1 MTELKCKEVG
11 RLYLQNANSRV
22 RLVIPHLVVDKVIM
36 AVIEYIDH
44 GPVSGIRVGR
54 FNKGI
59 NTTFVVYQYR
69 DVLIDTGPINQWQYI
84 NKFIDEKTINHV
96 LITHHH
102 EDHSGNA
109 CYLSEQSN
117 LPIYTNALCQK
128 ELKHV
133 HNIPF
138 IQKLIWGTAKPVSSK
153 LLSPHFISDSGVNLD
168 IILTPGHTEDMSCF
182 HDSENGFLFTG
193 DLYIAS
199 KVRYFHKDEDLH
211 KQLASLNKVIRLD
224 FDAAFCPHRGIMPD
238 GKKDITYKRD
248 FILELS
254 STVKALAKQGLPTK
268 EIRKQLLGK
277 EDMFSLMSKFQ
288 FTKQGLIDAC
298 LALPDTPQ

>member
-1 MTELKCKEVG
+1 
-11 RLYLQNANSRV
+11 
-22 RLVIPHLVVDKVIM
+22 M
-36 AVIEYIDH
+36 AVIERVNH

-59 NTTFVVYQYR
+59 NTTFVVYQHK

-84 NKFIDEKTINHV
+84 NKFIDKKTINHV

-109 CYLSEQSN
+109 YYLSKLTK
-117 LPIYTNALCQK
+117 LPVLTNALCQQQ
-128 ELKHV
+128 LKKSYD
-133 HNIPF
+133 IPF
-138 IQKLIWGTAKPVSSK
+138 IQKLIWGTAKPVSAELLPENFTSYEGVK
-153 LLSPHFISDSGVNLD
+153 LT
-168 IILTPGHTEDMSCF
+168 ILMTPGHTEDMSCF
-182 HDSENGFLFTG
+182 HDKENGFLFTG

-211 KQLASLNKVIRLD
+211 KQVQSLNKVLTLD
-224 FDAAFCPHRGIMPD
+224 FDTVFCPHRGIMPG
-238 GKKDITYKRD
+238 GKKDITFKRD

-254 STVKALAKQGLPTK
+254 STVKALAEQGLSNK
-268 EIRKQLLGK
+268 EIREQLLGK
-277 EDMFSLMSKFQ
+277 EDIFSLLSQFH

-298 LALPDTPQ
+298 LLLPDNP

>member
-1 MTELKCKEVG
+1 
-11 RLYLQNANSRV
+11 
-22 RLVIPHLVVDKVIM
+22 M
-36 AVIEYIDH
+36 AVIERINH

-59 NTTFVVYQYR
+59 NTTFVVYQYQ

-84 NKFIDEKTINHV
+84 NKFVDEKDLNHV

-109 CYLSEQSN
+109 YHLLKQKKLSV
-117 LPIYTNALCQK
+117 LTNNLCQQL
-128 ELKHV
+128 LKQTYS
-133 HNIPF
+133 IPF
-138 IQKLIWGTAKPVSSK
+138 IQKLIWGTAKAVSAQ
-153 LLSPHFISDSGVNLD
+153 LLPANFISDQGLNLD

-182 HDSENGFLFTG
+182 HDKENGFLFTG

-199 KVRYFHKDEDLH
+199 KVRYYHKDEDLE
-211 KQLASLNKVIRLD
+211 KQIQSLNKVLTLD
-224 FDAAFCPHRGIMPD
+224 FDTAFCPHRGIMKN
-238 GKKDITYKRD
+238 GKKDITNKRD

-254 STVKALAKQGLPTK
+254 STVKSLAKSGLPVK

-277 EDMFSLMSKFQ
+277 EDMFTLMSKFH

-298 LALPDTPQ
+298 LALPENP